1 MICFLVV
8 INREITDEVKRFIIR
23 IKVGMLNALLQN
35 VDAHPISYDSIC
47 FINPGMMQSRLS
59 VPIVHVTDE

>member
-1 MICFLVV
+1 MHYFK
-8 INREITDEVKRFIIR
+8 D
-23 IKVGMLNALLQN
+23 
-35 VDAHPISYDSIC
+35 VDAHPISYDSIG

>member
-1 MICFLVV
+1 MKRGSFHLNKSWHTKCI
-8 INREITDEVKRFIIR
+8 IT
-23 IKVGMLNALLQN
+23 N
-35 VDAHPISYDSIC
+35 VDAHPISYDCIC